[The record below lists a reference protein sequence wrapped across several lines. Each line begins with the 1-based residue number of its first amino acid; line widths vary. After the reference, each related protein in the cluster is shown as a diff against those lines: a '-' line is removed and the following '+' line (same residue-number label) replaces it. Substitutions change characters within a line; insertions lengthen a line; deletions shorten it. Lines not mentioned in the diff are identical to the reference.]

1 MSYRNDSQEEDD
13 SEGSSLIWGG
23 NEKGNRIPR
32 GKRKNPNFLFRKGKS
47 RPLGILTP
55 FVSPQDKIEQEEDLE
70 EEEAAPFEG
79 DSMDEY
85 NPSEEGSETER
96 KEGCL
101 VSQENQIEKLSDED
115 DELANISSEEE

>member
-1 MSYRNDSQEEDD
+1 
-13 SEGSSLIWGG
+13 
-23 NEKGNRIPR
+23 
-32 GKRKNPNFLFRKGKS
+32 
-47 RPLGILTP
+47 LTP